1 MRLVKLTKVLRV
13 VRALTLFTQLRIL
26 LVSVSSSVGAL
37 FWSIIFMTVVQM
49 ICSILMTQLLA
60 KTILDSDVPMEV
72 RLHCY
77 EYFGSFLRS
86 MLTMFEISLAPG
98 AWSTVGRILIFQ
110 VDQSFSWF
118 FLAYGWIVTFA
129 VTRVIGAL
137 FLKQTLQAADS
148 DPEAAMVER
157 ERKRVREKKQL
168 KSVFT
173 EADSDMSGSV
183 GLDEFKA
190 ALKKPEV
197 RTVLSMMEVDLAD
210 AELLFY
216 ILDNGDGTMD
226 LEEFT
231 AGVLR
236 IRGPAKSV
244 DTVALLA
251 FQGRIQ
257 KRLLSLE
264 NMMAGSIGEGA
275 MLDRTP
281 ANTESLKS
289 THEPAAIVDISE
301 RRCEENHKRSK
312 PGVVDEK
319 LDSVIEDLFT
329 AWFPNSVPND
339 MTDSAEKEGALER

>member
-13 VRALTLFTQLRIL
+13 VRAMTLFQQLRIL
-26 LVSVSSSVGAL
+26 LVSISSSVGAL
-37 FWSIIFMTVVQM
+37 FWSIIFMTFVQLL
-49 ICSILMTQLLA
+49 CSILMTQLLA
-60 KTILDSDVPMEV
+60 NTILDSDVPMEV
-72 RLHCY
+72 RSHCF

-86 MLTMFEISLAPG
+86 MLTMFEITLAPG
-98 AWSTVGRILIFQ
+98 TWSKVGRVLIFQ
-110 VDQSFSWF
+110 VDYLYSWF

-157 ERKRVREKKQL
+157 ERKRMREKRQL
-168 KSVFT
+168 KSVFR

-190 ALKKPEV
+190 ALEKPDV
-197 RTVLSMMEVDLAD
+197 RTVLSMMEVDIAD

-216 ILDNGDGTMD
+216 ILDNGNGTMD
-226 LEEFT
+226 LDEFT

-257 KRLLSLE
+257 KRLSSLE
-264 NMMAGSIGEGA
+264 TTMAGSFGEGA
-275 MLDRTP
+275 MFQNGFKNDPRIDQD
-281 ANTESLKS
+281 ANFQRFGPT
-289 THEPAAIVDISE
+289 
-301 RRCEENHKRSK
+301 
-312 PGVVDEK
+312 
-319 LDSVIEDLFT
+319 FT
-329 AWFPNSVPND
+329 
-339 MTDSAEKEGALER
+339 M